1 MLTSSD
7 IANNLTTTTTGKVLD
22 ATQGKALKDLIGD
35 AITYINQQVVIKI
48 TNDTTT
54 LNGALAELGE
64 TMATNIS
71 AKGVTASAS
80 DGLTTLAGK
89 ISQIQTGGGGGC
101 TRMVTGTFTTGSTR
115 ASTGTVTINYTG
127 TGYPIAVMIYIDG
140 GAYNPDKTWYNT
152 LAQYDADSFMMTKAQ
167 MSSTPTFVA
176 SASVPA
182 NQGVVSATYKS
193 NASTAT
199 THSRNGSQ
207 SAVFFNSSDATTGYN
222 CVRFKGNTKTLSYYI
237 GNSASNRVGLAP
249 SQTYH
254 YIIIY
259 SS

>member
-1 MLTSSD
+1 
-7 IANNLTTTTTGKVLD
+7 
-22 ATQGKALKDLIGD
+22 
-35 AITYINQQVVIKI
+35 
-48 TNDTTT
+48 
-54 LNGALAELGE
+54 
-64 TMATNIS
+64 MATNIS

-101 TRMVTGTFTTGSTR
+101 VKLVQGSFTTGATR

-140 GAYNPDKTWYNT
+140 GAYNPDTEWYNT
-152 LAQYDADSFMMTKAQ
+152 LAQYDADSFTMTKAQ

-176 SASVPA
+176 SGSVPA
-182 NQGVVSATYKS
+182 NQGVATVTYKS

-199 THSRNGSQ
+199 THTRSGSQ

-222 CVRFKGNTKTLSYYI
+222 CIRFKNSTKTLSYYI
-237 GNSASNRVGLAP
+237 GNKASNRVGLAP

-254 YIIIY
+254 YIVIY

>member
-1 MLTSSD
+1 M
-7 IANNLTTTTTGKVLD
+7 
-22 ATQGKALKDLIGD
+22 
-35 AITYINQQVVIKI
+35 VIKI

-115 ASTGTVTINYTG
+115 AGTGTVSINYTG
-127 TGYPIAVMIYIDG
+127 NGYPIAVMVYMQSGTYD
-140 GAYNPDKTWYNT
+140 PDDTWYNT
-152 LAQYDADSFMMTKAQ
+152 IAQYDADGFMAIKAQ
-167 MSSTPTFVA
+167 MSSTPTFV
-176 SASVPA
+176 SSGSVPA
-182 NQGVVSATYKS
+182 NQATATVVYKS

-199 THSRNGSQ
+199 THTRAGSQ
-207 SAVFFNSSDATTGYN
+207 SAVMYNSSDATTGYN
-222 CVRFKGNTKTLSYYI
+222 CIRFKNSTKTLSYYI

-249 SQTYH
+249 SQTYA
-254 YIIIY
+254 YIIVY
-259 SS
+259 SE

>member
-1 MLTSSD
+1 M
-7 IANNLTTTTTGKVLD
+7 
-22 ATQGKALKDLIGD
+22 
-35 AITYINQQVVIKI
+35 
-48 TNDTTT
+48 
-54 LNGALAELGE
+54 AELGE

-101 TRMVTGTFTTGSTR
+101 VKLVQGSFTTGATR

-140 GAYNPDKTWYNT
+140 GAYNPDTEWYNT
-152 LAQYDADSFMMTKAQ
+152 LAQYDADSFTMTKAQ

-176 SASVPA
+176 SGSVPA
-182 NQGVVSATYKS
+182 NQGVATVTYKS

-199 THSRNGSQ
+199 THTRSGSQ
-207 SAVFFNSSDATTGYN
+207 SAVFFNSSDASTGYN
-222 CVRFKGNTKTLSYYI
+222 CIRFKNSTKTLSYYI
-237 GNSASNRVGLAP
+237 GNKASNRVGLAP

-254 YIIIY
+254 YIVVY

>member
-1 MLTSSD
+1 MSLMSE
-7 IANNLTTTTTGKVLD
+7 LE
-22 ATQGKALKDLIGD
+22 
-35 AITYINQQVVIKI
+35 
-48 TNDTTT
+48 T
-54 LNGALAELGE
+54 LGQ

-71 AKGVTASAS
+71 NKGVSASAS

-140 GAYNPDKTWYNT
+140 GAYNPDTEWYNT
-152 LAQYDADSFMMTKAQ
+152 LAQYDADSFTMTKAQ
-167 MSSTPTFVA
+167 MTSTPTFV
-176 SASVPA
+176 SSGSVPA
-182 NQGVVSATYKS
+182 NQGVVTVTYKS

-199 THSRNGSQ
+199 THTRSGSQ
-207 SAVFFNSSDATTGYN
+207 NGVFFNSSAATTGYN
-222 CVRFKGNTKTLSYYI
+222 CVRFRNSTTNLSYYI
-237 GNSASNRVGLAP
+237 GNKASNRVGLAP
-249 SQTYH
+249 EQTYH
-254 YIIIY
+254 YIVVY

>member
-1 MLTSSD
+1 MMSLMSE
-7 IANNLTTTTTGKVLD
+7 LE
-22 ATQGKALKDLIGD
+22 
-35 AITYINQQVVIKI
+35 
-48 TNDTTT
+48 T
-54 LNGALAELGE
+54 LGQ
-64 TMATNIS
+64 TMATNIT

-101 TRMVTGTFTTGSTR
+101 VKLVQGSFTTGATR

-140 GAYNPDKTWYNT
+140 GAYNPDTEWYNT
-152 LAQYDADSFMMTKAQ
+152 LAQYDADSFTMTKAQ

-176 SASVPA
+176 SGSVPA
-182 NQGVVSATYKS
+182 NQGVATVTYKS

-199 THSRNGSQ
+199 THTRSGSQ

-222 CVRFKGNTKTLSYYI
+222 CIRFKNSTKTLSYYI
-237 GNSASNRVGLAP
+237 GNKASNRVGLAP

-254 YIIIY
+254 YIVVY